1 VAQGFS
7 PAIAIAALK
16 GCATS
21 YKEGSLM
28 KRFVSA
34 FVPVVSLIAVVVV
47 RGASAPACDADNG
60 GITLPQG
67 FCAAVV
73 ATDVGRARHLVVAPN
88 GDVFASTE
96 TGRGGAGGG
105 IVALRDTDNDGKLDT
120 RETFGEGSTTGVAL
134 RNGYIYYATT
144 NSIVRY
150 TLAAG
155 ALKPTGSPEVIA
167 EGLTDR
173 RQHADKGIAFD
184 GKGGVYV
191 NIGAPSNACQ
201 QPDRQPNVA
210 GQDPCPLLE
219 IAGGIWR
226 FDENKLGQKQSDG
239 KRYATGMRQMV
250 GLTWHDNSLWV
261 VMHNRDSLNT
271 LWPEKFTA
279 EQNGEWPAE
288 TLLKVSDGSN
298 FGWPYCFYNNA
309 EGKLVTNPE
318 YGGDGKTTERCGSF
332 TPPTV
337 AFPGHWAPNDVLFY
351 DGTQFPS
358 QYRGGAFVAFHGS
371 WNRAPLPQAGY
382 NVTFVPFAG
391 GKPSGKYEVFANG
404 FAGQSPLMNP
414 GQAAARP
421 GGLAVGPDGSLYI
434 TEDAKGKIWRVM
446 YRK

>member
-1 VAQGFS
+1 MKGF
-7 PAIAIAALK
+7 IRLAAL
-16 GCATS
+16 
-21 YKEGSLM
+21 L
-28 KRFVSA
+28 
-34 FVPVVSLIAVVVV
+34 AVLFAAVTL
-47 RGASAPACDADNG
+47 RGAAPACDADSG
-60 GITLPQG
+60 GLTLPQG

-73 ATDVGRARHLVVAPN
+73 ASDVGRARHLVVAPN

-120 RETFGEGSTTGVAL
+120 RQTFGEGSTTGVAL

-150 TLAAG
+150 KLAAG
-155 ALKPTGSPEVIA
+155 ELKPTGSPEAIA
-167 EGLTDR
+167 DGLTDR

-184 GKGGVYV
+184 GRGGVYV

-271 LWPEKFTA
+271 LWPERFTA

-332 TPPTV
+332 TPPAV

-351 DGTQFPS
+351 DGAQFPS

-446 YRK
+446 YKK